1 MKNKDTR
8 AAWSYHNGTKHPGGY
23 LLDPYHTFDP
33 RNRPTPFKI
42 YADLEPIPLALDPS
56 PAGGA
61 ALSAISSSSFRVDGE
76 RIPDIGALTRV
87 LYFSAGITKVL
98 RLSWGEY
105 AFRAAACTG
114 ALYHIELYVV
124 CGDLPGLE
132 AGVYHFN
139 PGDTPLNPPL
149 PGGDYRGVLTK
160 LRQGD
165 YRRVLVDASGDEPSV
180 ASAPAIIVYT
190 DVIWRNAVKYQ
201 TREYRHAFWDCG
213 TILANTLAVAS
224 AHEMPS
230 RVVAGFVDESVNRLL
245 GLDTQREMALALVPL
260 GHAKVGAGFKPAPT
274 GSSPQVAPLSLRTAP
289 ISKHEID
296 FPAIREMH
304 EASSLITRDEVASWR
319 GQTPAMAMPAPE
331 GRLFPLQ
338 PAKGDALPQDPV
350 EQVIVRRGSTRQFE
364 RAPITFEQLSTA
376 IERATRG
383 VPADFLEPP
392 GATLNHVYLIVSD
405 VDGLP
410 AGVYAFHRD
419 LRALE
424 LLKEGDFRDEAGHLG
439 LDQELPADASVN
451 IYFLTDL
458 RPVLE
463 RFGNRGYRAAQL
475 DASIT
480 AGRLYLAAYAQRFGA
495 TGLTFYDDEVTDF
508 FSPHAH
514 GKSVTF
520 LLALGKRARRG

>member
-1 MKNKDTR
+1 MNNKDTH

-33 RNRPTPFKI
+33 RTRPAPFKL
-42 YADLEPIPLALDPS
+42 YLDLAPIPLSLDPS
-56 PAGGA
+56 PAGA
-61 ALSAISSSSFRVDGE
+61 SALSAISYSGFRIDGE
-76 RIPDIGALTRV
+76 RIPDIGTLTGV
-87 LYFSAGITKVL
+87 LYFSAGITKKL

-124 CGDLPGLE
+124 CGDLPGLD

-139 PGDTPLNPPL
+139 PGDMSL
-149 PGGDYRGVLTK
+149 RQ

-165 YRRVLVDASGDEPSV
+165 YRRVLVDASGDEPAV

-201 TREYRHAFWDCG
+201 AREYRHAFWDCG
-213 TILANTLAVAS
+213 TVLANTLAVAA
-224 AHEMPS
+224 AHKVPS
-230 RVVAGFVDESVNRLL
+230 RVVAGFVDEAVNRLL
-245 GLDTQREMALALVPL
+245 GLDTQREMALTFVPL
-260 GHAKVGAGFKPAPT
+260 GHASQPPGPSPKVT
-274 GSSPQVAPLSLRTAP
+274 PLSLKVAP

-304 EASSLITRDEVASWR
+304 EASSLTTKDEVASWR
-319 GQTPAMAMPAPE
+319 GRTPTMAMPAPM

-350 EQVIVRRGSTRQFE
+350 EQVIVRRGSTRKFE
-364 RAPITFEQLSTA
+364 RVPISFEQLSTA
-376 IERATRG
+376 IECATRG

-392 GATLNHVYLIVSD
+392 GATLNHVYLIVSA

-410 AGVYAFHRD
+410 AGVYTLHRD
-419 LRALE
+419 LSALE
-424 LLKEGDFRDEAGHLG
+424 LLREGDFRDEAGHLG

-451 IYFLTDL
+451 IYFMTDL
-458 RPVLE
+458 HPVLE

-508 FSPHAH
+508 LSPHAR